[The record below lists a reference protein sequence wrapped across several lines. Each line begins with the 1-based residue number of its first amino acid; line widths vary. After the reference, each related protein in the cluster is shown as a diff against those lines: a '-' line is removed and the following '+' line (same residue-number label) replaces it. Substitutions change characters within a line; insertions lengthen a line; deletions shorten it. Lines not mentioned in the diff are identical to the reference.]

1 MKTFSL
7 LVLVS
12 LVLCLNASPRFLQS
26 LCPQGDF
33 WPNPDD
39 AHSYYQCNEGTPL
52 LVECYPST
60 LFWNQALLY
69 CDWTAPSCVESS
81 LWADPND
88 NTQYYQCVNGVGVLN
103 QCQTGLVWNQDALY
117 CDYPA
122 SATCVEST
130 FWADDTDP
138 TQYYQCVNGAGVLN
152 QACLKSISLEYLG
165 IILY

>member
-1 MKTFSL
+1 MTTFSL
-7 LVLVS
+7 LFLTS
-12 LVLCLNASPRFLQS
+12 MVLCLNASPRFLQS

-33 WPNPDD
+33 WANPDD
-39 AHSYYQCNEGTPL
+39 VHSYYQCNEGTPL
-52 LVECYPST
+52 LVKCYPS
-60 LFWNQALLY
+60 N
-69 CDWTAPSCVESS
+69 
-81 LWADPND
+81 
-88 NTQYYQCVNGVGVLN
+88 
-103 QCQTGLVWNQDALY
+103 LVWNQDALY